1 MNISQYK
8 AMAKLRRTSI
18 QAVLGVP
25 VTHSQAL
32 EIIAREHNFP
42 SWDALCGSQG
52 RCPPSY
58 PLKASVQ
65 VETAPSDQPGG
76 EVRFKGHERTIAHLG
91 QRLKSG
97 AKPTLI
103 VISGA
108 SGCCTSKTMHLVSEH
123 LLKNMIRVNAP
134 LAPATASGIE
144 SWRGAL
150 RSLVRSDPDY
160 LYFGEVQNQIVAAE
174 VMNVALVMKCV
185 AQGRP
190 VIIKIT
196 ADDVD
201 KAYEQFM
208 ALIAGQEVYQS
219 EVQQLIEHEALY
231 FIHQGPCAQ

>member
-8 AMAKLRRTSI
+8 AMAKIRRTSI

-52 RCPPSY
+52 HFPSTY
-58 PLKASVQ
+58 PLKACVQ
-65 VETAPSDQPGG
+65 VEIAPLDQPEA
-76 EVRFKGHERTIAHLG
+76 EVRFKGHEQTIAHLG
-91 QRLKSG
+91 QRLNSG
-97 AKPTLI
+97 AKPTLV

-108 SGCCTSKTMHLVSEH
+108 SGSSTSKTVRLVSEH
-123 LLKNMIRVNAP
+123 LLKNLVKIDAP
-134 LAPATASGIE
+134 LAPATATGIE

-150 RSLVRSDPDY
+150 QKLMRSDPDY
-160 LYFGEVQNQIVAAE
+160 LYFGKVSNQIVVAE
-174 VMNVALVMKCV
+174 VMKCV
-185 AQGRP
+185 GQGRH
-190 VIIKIT
+190 VIMEIT

-208 ALIAGQEVYQS
+208 ALIAGQEAYRS
-219 EVQQLIEHEALY
+219 EAQHLIENEAVY
-231 FIHQGPCAQ
+231 FIHQGPCA